1 MNPEHLLMSVINKK
15 NICFFPLFFSLFTEY
30 KKELKVKKKDR
41 KMKKINFIEMINI
54 ETKTIILCFEV

>member
-1 MNPEHLLMSVINKK
+1 MNPEHLFMSIIKK
-15 NICFFPLFFSLFTEY
+15 KKKCFYPLFFSLFTEY